1 VEEVILTCIKT
12 YKLNKNLY
20 KRMVIER
27 LKLFEP
33 VGEEQRRKKEKRSKK
48 IRIAEERVNVESL

>member
-1 VEEVILTCIKT
+1 MEEVILTCIKT

>member
-1 VEEVILTCIKT
+1 
-12 YKLNKNLY
+12 
-20 KRMVIER
+20 MVIER